1 VLLLE
6 QAAWSDQASTAAA
19 VTSLQAFRNLF
30 SSEALRPGETIS
42 VGSLTILFTD
52 LKGSTSLYR
61 TIGDA
66 PAFGRVMD
74 HFDLLREGVAAHHGG
89 LVKTIGDAIM
99 AVFTDPADAV
109 AATLDILEQFRAYNA
124 AHAEHPLLLKMGM
137 HAGACIAVTLND
149 RLDYFGSVVNI
160 AARLE
165 GQSEGDDLVLSE
177 TVAHDPAVAA
187 LLIER
192 GAQVTPFTAYLKGF
206 AEPFSL
212 RRVALAVAP
221 AVAAAAAV
229 PALIAV

>member
-1 VLLLE
+1 
-6 QAAWSDQASTAAA
+6 
-19 VTSLQAFRNLF
+19 LQAFRDLF
-30 SSEALRPGETIS
+30 SSEALRPGEAIS
-42 VGSLTILFTD
+42 VESLTILFTD

-74 HFDLLREGVAAHHGG
+74 HFDLLREGVAAYHGG

-109 AATLDILEQFRAYNA
+109 AATLDILERFRAYNA

-137 HAGACIAVTLND
+137 HSGPCIAVTLND

-165 GQSEGDDLVLSE
+165 GQSEGDDVVLSE
-177 TVAHDPAVAA
+177 AVARDPAVVA
-187 LLIER
+187 LLRER
-192 GAQVTPFTAYLKGF
+192 GARIVPFTAHLRGF
-206 AEPFSL
+206 AEPFAL
-212 RRVALAVAP
+212 RRMALGAESPTTADL
-221 AVAAAAAV
+221 

>member
-1 VLLLE
+1 
-6 QAAWSDQASTAAA
+6 
-19 VTSLQAFRNLF
+19 
-30 SSEALRPGETIS
+30 
-42 VGSLTILFTD
+42 
-52 LKGSTSLYR
+52 
-61 TIGDA
+61 
-66 PAFGRVMD
+66 VMD

-109 AATLDILEQFRAYNA
+109 AATLDILERFHAYNA
-124 AHAEHPLLLKMGM
+124 IHAEHPLLLKMGM
-137 HAGACIAVTLND
+137 HSGACIAVTLND

-165 GQSEGDDLVLSE
+165 GQSEGGDLVLSE
-177 TVAHDPAVAA
+177 TVARDPAVAA

-192 GAQVTPFTAYLKGF
+192 GAQITPFTAYLKGF

-212 RRVALAVAP
+212 RRVALVAAP
-221 AVAAAAAV
+221 ALVAAI